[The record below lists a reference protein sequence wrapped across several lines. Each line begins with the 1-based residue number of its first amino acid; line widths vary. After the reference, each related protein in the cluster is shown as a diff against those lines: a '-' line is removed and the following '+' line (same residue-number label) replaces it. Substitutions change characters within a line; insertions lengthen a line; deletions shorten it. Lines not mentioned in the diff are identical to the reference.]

1 MCEHVAE
8 KLTESSEIGNSFK
21 PSESII
27 LMEIDCDKFVWY
39 SSIVQNFSKKKMNER
54 HLYADIS
61 QFFEICTI
69 YSTECV
75 KSVNKIYF
83 LHLALNVCHSY
94 VSRR

>member
-39 SSIVQNFSKKKMNER
+39 SSIVQNFSKKKMNE
-54 HLYADIS
+54 
-61 QFFEICTI
+61 
-69 YSTECV
+69 
-75 KSVNKIYF
+75 
-83 LHLALNVCHSY
+83 
-94 VSRR
+94 